1 MERLIHLY
9 SFRLLV
15 LMSLALGSKVS
26 YCFELLSEGAMDS
39 VSAVSAVSAQDI
51 LNIAGSSEA
60 GLSDDYESL
69 PFQTEVSISEFA
81 TDEVQTGLDFAL
93 TLEVETWVEDLR
105 QQGGGQLEV
114 GFIDELPPSTFDVDP
129 FLFQP
134 SGVIEIERIG
144 EDDDDKTIYQLGRL
158 SQTIELLES
167 GVDSV
172 TYQVERYVE
181 RAATINA
188 DPFGDGSSIGSG
200 YISDLRSISTIEI
213 AAIRD

>member
-1 MERLIHLY
+1 
-9 SFRLLV
+9 
-15 LMSLALGSKVS
+15 MSLALGSKVS

>member
-15 LMSLALGSKVS
+15 LMSMALGSKGG

-39 VSAVSAVSAQDI
+39 VSAVSAASAQDI
-51 LNIAGSSEA
+51 LNVAGSSAA

-81 TDEVQTGLDFAL
+81 TDEVQTELNFAL
-93 TLEVETWVEDLR
+93 SLEVETWAEDLR
-105 QQGGGQLEV
+105 QQGESQLDV
-114 GFIDELPPSTFDVDP
+114 GFVDELPPSSFDSDP

-134 SGVIEIERIG
+134 LGVIEINTGDEG
-144 EDDDDKTIYQLGRL
+144 DDKATIYQLGRL

-181 RAATINA
+181 RAATINS
-188 DPFGDGSSIGSG
+188 DPLGDGSIGSG
-200 YISDLRSISTIEI
+200 FISDLRAFSTVEI